1 MGQKGLIRICRKNLR
16 EKFCQIRCPGFFKR
30 SDKGHTCRVAAKNS
44 VQMNR
49 IIKIS
54 VQYMSLLGFVGALQA
69 QTILSEKA
77 AIALALQNHPA
88 VQASE
93 LEVKRQQTLRG
104 AAASWD
110 PAQIYQNTTADP
122 DLGMFGTVA
131 LGIQQNFP
139 SARQTAATRA
149 RFDRLAQVAQAR
161 GKLTRREI
169 TRQVREI
176 YQHLSYL
183 NSKTMLL
190 NRLDSLYN
198 RTAAMGAERYQ
209 RGDAD
214 LAEKLSIENQA
225 QRIRLEKETVGHE
238 IAFDQ
243 VVLGQLLGLGGSV
256 QPLVEPLQYR
266 SFSLADTA
274 LLSRSARALVS
285 SSLVD
290 LARADEYMERSK
302 KRPTISAA
310 AYGQY
315 LANGLVYPGWQVGV
329 NVPLA
334 RKSLQKQVE
343 AAALATNTA
352 EAEYRNQLLNQAS
365 EMAHLLHEQEKYDI
379 LIAYYNEK
387 GRVLSAELLRNA
399 ELNYRLGERDY
410 TDFVRAANQAAGIEM
425 EYLENLY
432 QLNLTVLALQAIT
445 EQ

>member
-1 MGQKGLIRICRKNLR
+1 M
-16 EKFCQIRCPGFFKR
+16 KR
-30 SDKGHTCRVAAKNS
+30 HTCRIAAKIS

-49 IIKIS
+49 IFKIS
-54 VQYMSLLGFVGALQA
+54 IQYMSLLGFAGALQA

-77 AIALALQNHPA
+77 AIELALQNHPA
-88 VQASE
+88 VQATE

-104 AAASWD
+104 AAARWD

-161 GKLTRREI
+161 GQLTRREI

-183 NSKTMLL
+183 DSKTALL
-190 NRLDSLYN
+190 NQLDSLFG
-198 RTAAMGAERYQ
+198 RTAAIGEERYR

-214 LAEKLSIENQA
+214 LAEKLSIEHQA
-225 QRIRLEKETVGHE
+225 QRVRLEKETVGHE
-238 IAFDQ
+238 IAFDR

-256 QPLVEPLQYR
+256 QPLVEPLQYH

-274 LLSRSARALVS
+274 LLSRSARAQVS
-285 SSLVD
+285 SSLVE
-290 LARADEYMERSK
+290 LARADESMELSK
-302 KRPTISAA
+302 QRPTISAA

-334 RKSLQKQVE
+334 RKTLRKQVE

-387 GRVLSAELLRNA
+387 GHALATELLRNA
-399 ELNYRLGERDY
+399 ALNYQLGERDY
-410 TDFVRAANQAAGIEM
+410 TDFVRAAEQAANIEM
-425 EYLENLY
+425 EQLENLY
-432 QLNLTVLALQAIT
+432 QLNLTVLALQAII

>member
-1 MGQKGLIRICRKNLR
+1 MN
-16 EKFCQIRCPGFFKR
+16 
-30 SDKGHTCRVAAKNS
+30 

-49 IIKIS
+49 IFKIS
-54 VQYMSLLGFVGALQA
+54 LQHILWLGLAGTLQA
-69 QTILSEKA
+69 QTVLSEKA
-77 AIALALQNHPA
+77 AIELALQNHPA
-88 VQASE
+88 VQATE

-131 LGIQQNFP
+131 VGIQQNFP
-139 SARQTAATRA
+139 SARQTAASRA

-183 NSKTMLL
+183 NSKTLLL

-225 QRIRLEKETVGHE
+225 QRVRLEKETVGHE

-243 VVLGQLLGLGGSV
+243 VVLGQLLGLGGAV

-290 LARADEYMERSK
+290 LARADEGMERSK
-302 KRPTISAA
+302 LRPTISAA
-310 AYGQY
+310 AFGQY

-334 RKSLQKQVE
+334 RKSLRKQVE

-387 GRVLSAELLRNA
+387 GRAFSAELLRNA
-399 ELNYRLGERDY
+399 EINYRLGEQDY

-432 QLNLTVLALQAIT
+432 QLNLTVLALQAII